1 MSDDDFDDFDDADFG
16 GDDDHMNINDSG
28 TLPLDDSGTIGLES
42 SSSAGLSVVP
52 LSNGIVLSE
61 DDVFVMMKEDA
72 AKTGEIYLLSPE
84 ESLQVM
90 ARLDWVTSKLA
101 ETDDIPKLREACGIT
116 RESFHSLSGS
126 SSGLSFSSS
135 GLAAAATARTVPPAG
150 AAGHTCELCE
160 ETGLPDA
167 DVYCLSCRHV
177 ICRECWQQNIRVRLA
192 DYQPSSIACP
202 GHNCK
207 LALLDSDVHKL
218 ASRQQYHRY
227 RSLFVQN
234 YIRVKKNLIYCNNPA
249 CDEIIKLRSL
259 CTNDYQVRC
268 QCSAVFC
275 FNCCKNK
282 LTESGA
288 GHYPCTCD
296 QFVKWLQKTEDG
308 VFSFRKKPCPKCK
321 APIIKCGCPP
331 GRAVCDD
338 LDHCPNQACNRML
351 LIPHLISFH
360 PIPFH
365 PIPFHRL
372 IQLIL

>member
-1 MSDDDFDDFDDADFG
+1 MQHHNLHRDLEDDEVDDTPFDDEYDDADYLYNS
-16 GDDDHMNINDSG
+16 DEI
-28 TLPLDDSGTIGLES
+28 PLTDELGVSMAIPLNNC
-42 SSSAGLSVVP
+42 VV
-52 LSNGIVLSE
+52 LHE
-61 DDVFVMMKEDA
+61 DEVFEQMKEDA
-72 AKTGEIYLLSPE
+72 ATTGEIYALSPE

-90 ARLDWVTSKLA
+90 ARLDWVAAALA
-101 ETDDIPKLREACGIT
+101 ETDDIPKLREKCGIT
-116 RESFHSLSGS
+116 REHLP
-126 SSGLSFSSS
+126 
-135 GLAAAATARTVPPAG
+135 ARELELTSEQRLKALG
-150 AAGHTCELCE
+150 NDLECQLCE
-160 ETGLPDA
+160 DDVTPETA
-167 DVYCLSCRHV
+167 YCLSCRHV

-192 DYQPSSIACP
+192 DYQPSSITCP